1 MLGKIIFCI
10 LYLSIGLQGRSYD
23 TYEDEQL
30 IWTPEGN
37 PSLKNKER
45 AEELFDF
52 SSARRVSIIVEAKQV
67 DGYSNIITK

>member
-1 MLGKIIFCI
+1 MHFI
-10 LYLSIGLQGRSYD
+10 LICIGLQGRSYD
-23 TYEDEQL
+23 TFEDEQL

-45 AEELFDF
+45 AEELFDDF